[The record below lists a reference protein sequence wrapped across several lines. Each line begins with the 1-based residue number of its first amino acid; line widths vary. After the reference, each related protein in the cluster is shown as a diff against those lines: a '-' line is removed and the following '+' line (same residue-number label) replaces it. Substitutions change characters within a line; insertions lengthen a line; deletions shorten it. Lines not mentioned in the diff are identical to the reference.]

1 MRKVQQPRFLHFIR
15 LIRPL
20 SSLQLFPV
28 PGLGRIMAKPIL
40 LSVDDD
46 SDVLRA
52 IERDL
57 RSKYGAEYRVMAS
70 DSPEG
75 ALTLLKQLKV
85 RNDSVALLLADQR
98 MPHMDGVAF
107 LLEATRIFPEAK
119 RALLTAYADTNQANI
134 NYFFLKPWDPPAE
147 HLYPQLDD
155 LLDDWQASYR
165 PAFQGI
171 RVLGTR
177 WSPRSYELRDFLA
190 RNRVPYQ
197 WIDVEGSA
205 NDPETKRL
213 LEALGPEAA
222 SLPVV
227 LFPDGTKLLE
237 SVPAEV
243 AQKVGLRTRA
253 QTTFYDLAIVGGG
266 PAGLAAAAYG
276 ASEGLH
282 TVMIER
288 EAPGGQAGMS
298 ARIENY
304 LGFPMGLSG
313 NDLARRAVAQA
324 RRFGVEIL
332 APQEAVSI
340 RAEGPYRFLK
350 LADGNEIS
358 CHALMIATGV
368 QWRRLEA
375 PGIDRLQGAGV
386 YYGGGA
392 TEAMSCK
399 GEIVYVVGGA
409 NSAGQ
414 AAMNFAKY
422 ADRVVILVRGSSLSS
437 TMSQYLIDQV
447 KEMTN
452 IEVWAHGSVAEAHG
466 EMHLEEIS
474 ILCSDTNKLER
485 VPASAM
491 FIFIGALPRTDWLAN
506 VVERDER
513 GFILTGP
520 DLIRE
525 GQHPKGWALDR
536 DPFLL
541 ETNVPG
547 LFAVGDVRHGS
558 VKRVASGVGEGS
570 VAVQFIHQYL
580 SKV

>member
-1 MRKVQQPRFLHFIR
+1 MP
-15 LIRPL
+15 
-20 SSLQLFPV
+20 
-28 PGLGRIMAKPIL
+28 KPIL

-57 RSKYGAEYRVMAS
+57 RSQYGADYRVIGS
-70 DSPEG
+70 DSPDG
-75 ALTLLKQLKV
+75 ALDLLKQLKI

-98 MPHMDGVAF
+98 MPKMDGVAF
-107 LLEATRIFPEAK
+107 LQEATHIYPDAK
-119 RALLTAYADTNQANI
+119 RALLTTYADTNAAISAINQAGI

-147 HLYPQLDD
+147 HLYPQLND
-155 LLDDWQASYR
+155 LLEDWQASYR

-177 WSPRSYELRDFLA
+177 WSPKSYELRDFLA
-190 RNRVPYQ
+190 RNHVPYQ

-213 LEALGPEAA
+213 VEALGDEAS

-237 SVPAEV
+237 SLPADV

-253 QTTFYDLAIVGGG
+253 QTSFYDLAIVGGG
-266 PAGLAAAAYG
+266 PAGLAAAVYG

-298 ARIENY
+298 SRIENY
-304 LGFPMGLSG
+304 LGFPTGLSG
-313 NDLARRAVAQA
+313 NDLARRAVVQAQ
-324 RRFGVEIL
+324 RFGVEIL
-332 APQEAVSI
+332 SPQEVVGV
-340 RAEGPYRFLK
+340 RLEGSYRIIK
-350 LADGNEIS
+350 LADGSEIS
-358 CHALMIATGV
+358 CHALMIASGV
-368 QWRRLEA
+368 QWRKLDA
-375 PGIDRLQGAGV
+375 PGVDRLQGAGV

-392 TEAMSCK
+392 TEALSCK
-399 GEIVYVVGGA
+399 GEEVYVIGGA

-422 ADRVVILVRGSSLSS
+422 AKHVVMLVRGSSLAS
-437 TMSQYLIDQV
+437 TMSQYLIDQI
-447 KEMTN
+447 KETPN
-452 IEVWAHGSVAEAHG
+452 IQVWPNASLVEAHG
-466 EMHLEEIS
+466 DTHLAEIS
-474 ILCSDTNKLER
+474 VMCSDTNKIER
-485 VPASAM
+485 VSASSM
-491 FIFIGALPRTDWLAN
+491 FIFIGALPRTDWLGDLI
-506 VVERDER
+506 ERDER
-513 GFILTGP
+513 GFILAGP
-520 DLIRE
+520 DLIRD
-525 GQHPKGWALDR
+525 GKRPKGWTLDR

-541 ETNVPG
+541 ETNIPG
-547 LFAVGDVRHGS
+547 IFAVGDVRHGS

>member
-1 MRKVQQPRFLHFIR
+1 
-15 LIRPL
+15 
-20 SSLQLFPV
+20 
-28 PGLGRIMAKPIL
+28 MAKPIL

-57 RSKYGAEYRVMAS
+57 RSQYGAEYRVIGS

-75 ALTLLKQLKV
+75 ALDLLKQLQL

-98 MPHMDGVAF
+98 MPRMDGVEF
-107 LLEATRIFPEAK
+107 LQQAMGIFPGAK
-119 RALLTAYADTNQANI
+119 RALLTAYADTNAAISAINQASI
-134 NYFFLKPWDPPAE
+134 NYFFLKPWDPPSE

-155 LLDDWQASYR
+155 LLDDWQASFH

-177 WSPRSYELRDFLA
+177 WSPKCYELRDFLA
-190 RNRVPYQ
+190 RNRVPYE
-197 WIDVEGSA
+197 WTDVELSA

-213 LEALGPEAA
+213 LEALGPEVAN
-222 SLPVV
+222 LPVV

-237 SVPAEV
+237 GAPADV

-253 QTTFYDLAIVGGG
+253 QTSFYDLAIVGGG
-266 PAGLAAAAYG
+266 PAGLAAAVYG

-298 ARIENY
+298 SRIENY
-304 LGFPMGLSG
+304 LGFPAGLSG
-313 NDLARRAVAQA
+313 TDLARRAVVQA
-324 RRFGVEIL
+324 ERFGVEIL
-332 APQEAVSI
+332 SQAAVGV
-340 RAEGPYRFLK
+340 RVEGPYRIIKFS
-350 LADGNEIS
+350 DGNEIS
-358 CHALMIATGV
+358 CHALMVATGV
-368 QWRRLEA
+368 QWRRLDV
-375 PGIDRLQGAGV
+375 PGIERLQGAGI

-392 TEAMSCK
+392 TEALSCK
-399 GEIVYVVGGA
+399 GENVYVVGGA

-422 ADRVVILVRGSSLSS
+422 AERVVILVRGESLSS
-437 TMSQYLIDQV
+437 TMSQYLIDQI
-447 KEMTN
+447 KETHN
-452 IEVWAHGSVAEAHG
+452 IQLWTHASVVEAHG
-466 EMHLEEIS
+466 ETHLEEIS
-474 ILCSDTNKLER
+474 VLCSDTGKTER
-485 VPASAM
+485 VQASAM
-491 FIFIGALPRTDWLAN
+491 FIFIGALPQTDWLAD
-506 VVERDER
+506 VVERDDR
-513 GFILTGP
+513 GFLLTGP
-520 DLIRE
+520 DLIRN
-525 GQHPKGWALDR
+525 GQRTKGWNLER
-536 DPFLL
+536 DPYLL

-547 LFAVGDVRHGS
+547 IFAVGDVRHGS
-558 VKRVASGVGEGS
+558 IKRVASGVGEGS

>member
-1 MRKVQQPRFLHFIR
+1 MP
-15 LIRPL
+15 
-20 SSLQLFPV
+20 
-28 PGLGRIMAKPIL
+28 KPIL

-57 RSKYGAEYRVMAS
+57 RSQYGAEYRVIGS
-70 DSPEG
+70 DSPEA
-75 ALTLLKQLKV
+75 ALGLLQQLKV

-98 MPHMDGVAF
+98 MPRMDGVEF
-107 LLEATRIFPEAK
+107 LREAMGIYPGAK
-119 RALLTAYADTNQANI
+119 RALLTAYADTNAAISAINQASI

-155 LLDDWQASYR
+155 LLDDWQASFR
-165 PAFQGI
+165 PTFQGI

-190 RNRVPYQ
+190 RNHVPYQ
-197 WIDVEGSA
+197 WIDAEISA
-205 NDPETKRL
+205 SDPETKLL
-213 LEALGPEAA
+213 LESLGPDAT
-222 SLPVV
+222 SLPIV

-237 SVPAEV
+237 SIPAQV

-253 QTTFYDLAIVGGG
+253 QTNFYDLAIIGGG
-266 PAGLAAAAYG
+266 PAGLAAAVYG

-282 TVMIER
+282 TVTVER

-298 ARIENY
+298 SRIENY

-313 NDLARRAVAQA
+313 GDLARRAIVQAQ
-324 RRFGVEIL
+324 RFGVEIL
-332 APQEAVSI
+332 SPQEAVDVRTEAS
-340 RAEGPYRFLK
+340 YRILK
-350 LADGNEIS
+350 LADGNELS
-358 CHALMIATGV
+358 CHALMIASGV

-375 PGIDRLQGAGV
+375 PGIDRLQGAGI

-392 TEAMSCK
+392 TEALSCE
-399 GEIVYVVGGA
+399 GETVYIVGGA

-414 AAMNFAKY
+414 AAMNFARY
-422 ADRVVILVRGSSLSS
+422 AKRVIILVRGESLAS
-437 TMSQYLIDQV
+437 TMSQYLIDQI
-447 KEMTN
+447 KETPN
-452 IEVWAHGSVAEAHG
+452 IQIWAHASVAEVHG
-466 EMHLEEIS
+466 ETHLEEIS
-474 ILCSDTNKLER
+474 VLCSDTNKVER
-485 VPASAM
+485 VPATSM
-491 FIFIGALPRTDWLAN
+491 FIFIGALPRTDWLADI
-506 VVERDER
+506 VERDER
-513 GFILTGP
+513 GFLLTGP
-520 DLIRE
+520 DLLRD
-525 GQHPKGWALDR
+525 GQHPKGWTLDR

-547 LFAVGDVRHGS
+547 IFAVGDVRHGS
-558 VKRVASGVGEGS
+558 IKRVASGVGEGS

>member
-1 MRKVQQPRFLHFIR
+1 
-15 LIRPL
+15 
-20 SSLQLFPV
+20 
-28 PGLGRIMAKPIL
+28 MAKPIL

-57 RSKYGAEYRVMAS
+57 RSQYGAQYRVIGS
-70 DSPEG
+70 DSPTD
-75 ALTLLKQLKV
+75 ALNVLKELKV
-85 RNDSVALLLADQR
+85 RNDHVALLLADQR
-98 MPHMDGVAF
+98 MPRMDGVEF
-107 LLEATRIFPEAK
+107 LREAMTIFPEAK
-119 RALLTAYADTNQANI
+119 RALLTAYADTNAAISAINQASI

-155 LLDDWQASYR
+155 LLDDWQASFR
-165 PAFQGI
+165 PTFQGI

-190 RNRVPYQ
+190 RNHVPYQ
-197 WIDVEGSA
+197 WVDVELSA

-227 LFPDGTKLLE
+227 LFPDGTRLLE
-237 SVPAEV
+237 SVPSEV

-266 PAGLAAAAYG
+266 PAGLAAAVYG

-282 TVMIER
+282 TVMVER

-298 ARIENY
+298 SRIENY
-304 LGFPMGLSG
+304 LGFPTGLSG
-313 NDLARRAVAQA
+313 GDLARRAVVQAQ
-324 RRFGVEIL
+324 RFGVEIL
-332 APQEAVSI
+332 APQEAVGI
-340 RAEGPYRFLK
+340 RTEGSYRIIK
-350 LADGNEIS
+350 LADGSEIS

-392 TEAMSCK
+392 TEALSCK
-399 GEIVYVVGGA
+399 GESVYVVGGA

-414 AAMNFAKY
+414 AAMNFARY
-422 ADRVVILVRGSSLSS
+422 ADRVVILVRGDSLSS
-437 TMSQYLIDQV
+437 TMSQYLIDQI
-447 KEMTN
+447 KETPN
-452 IEVWAHGSVAEAHG
+452 IQLWSHASVAEVHG
-466 EMHLEEIS
+466 LAHLEEIS
-474 ILCSDTNKLER
+474 VLCADTGKTER

-491 FIFIGALPRTDWLAN
+491 FIFIGALPRTDWLTD
-506 VVERDER
+506 VVERDDR
-513 GFILTGP
+513 GFLLTGP
-520 DLIRE
+520 DLLRQ
-525 GQHPKGWALDR
+525 GQRPKGWQLDR

-547 LFAVGDVRHGS
+547 IFAVGDVRHGS
-558 VKRVASGVGEGS
+558 IKRVASGVGEGS

>member
-1 MRKVQQPRFLHFIR
+1 
-15 LIRPL
+15 
-20 SSLQLFPV
+20 V
-28 PGLGRIMAKPIL
+28 PKPIL

-57 RSKYGAEYRVMAS
+57 RSKYGGDYRVIGS
-70 DSPEG
+70 DAPAD
-75 ALTLLKQLKV
+75 ALDVLKELKI

-98 MPHMDGVAF
+98 MPHMDGVEF
-107 LLEATRIFPEAK
+107 LQEAMRIFPQAK
-119 RALLTAYADTNQANI
+119 RALLTAYADTSAAISAI
-134 NYFFLKPWDPPAE
+134 NEASVHYFFLKPWDPPAE
-147 HLYPQLDD
+147 RLYPQLDD

-177 WSPRSYELRDFLA
+177 WSPKSYQLRDFLA
-190 RNRVPYQ
+190 RNHVPYQ
-197 WIDVEGSA
+197 WIDVEIAA
-205 NDPETKRL
+205 NDPETQQL
-213 LEALGPEAA
+213 LEALGEEAG

-227 LFPDGTKLLE
+227 LFPDGTKLLD
-237 SVPAEV
+237 SVPAEL
-243 AQKVGLRTRA
+243 AERVGLRTRA
-253 QTTFYDLAIVGGG
+253 QTSFYDLAILGGG
-266 PAGLAAAAYG
+266 PAGLAAAVYG

-298 ARIENY
+298 SRIENY
-304 LGFPMGLSG
+304 LGFPSGLSG
-313 NDLARRAVAQA
+313 GDLARRAVVQAQ
-324 RRFGVEIL
+324 RFGVEIL
-332 APQEAVSI
+332 SPLEAVGV
-340 RAEGPYRFLK
+340 RLEGPYRIVK
-350 LADGNEIS
+350 LAHGNEIS

-375 PGIDRLQGAGV
+375 PGVEELQGAGI

-392 TEAMSCK
+392 TEALSTS

-414 AAMNFAKY
+414 AAMNFAQY
-422 ADRVVILVRGSSLSS
+422 AEKVVMLLRGESLAS
-437 TMSQYLIDQV
+437 TMSQYLIDQIQQ
-447 KEMTN
+447 TPN
-452 IEVWAHGSVAEAHG
+452 IQLWAHASVVGAHG
-466 EMHLEEIS
+466 ENHLEEIS
-474 ILCSDTNKLER
+474 VLCSDTGRIER

-491 FIFIGALPRTDWLAN
+491 FIFIGALPRTEWLAG

-520 DLIRE
+520 DLMKD
-525 GQHPKGWALDR
+525 GKPPKGWTLER

-541 ETNVPG
+541 ESSVPG
-547 LFAVGDVRHGS
+547 IFAVGDVRHGS

>member
-1 MRKVQQPRFLHFIR
+1 MP
-15 LIRPL
+15 
-20 SSLQLFPV
+20 
-28 PGLGRIMAKPIL
+28 KPIL
-40 LSVDDD
+40 LSIDDD

-57 RSKYGAEYRVMAS
+57 RSEYGAEYRVIGS
-70 DSPEG
+70 DSPEA
-75 ALTLLKQLKV
+75 ALDLLKQLKV

-98 MPHMDGVAF
+98 MPKMDGVTF
-107 LLEATRIFPEAK
+107 LQEAQTLFPDAK
-119 RALLTAYADTNQANI
+119 RALLTAYADTSAAISAINQASI

-147 HLYPQLDD
+147 HLYPQLND

-177 WSPRSYELRDFLA
+177 WSRGCYELRDFLA

-197 WIDVEGSA
+197 WIDVETSA

-213 LEALGPEAA
+213 LDALGPDAA

-237 SVPAEV
+237 SVPSDV
-243 AQKVGLRTRA
+243 AQKVGLQTRA
-253 QTTFYDLAIVGGG
+253 QTDFYDLAIVGGG
-266 PAGLAAAAYG
+266 PAGLAAAVYG

-298 ARIENY
+298 SRIENY
-304 LGFPMGLSG
+304 LGFPAGLSG
-313 NDLARRAVAQA
+313 NDLARRAVTQAQ
-324 RRFGVEIL
+324 RFGVEIL
-332 APQEAVSI
+332 APQEVVAV
-340 RAEGPYRFLK
+340 RVEGPYRFIK
-350 LADGNEIS
+350 LADGSEIS
-358 CHALMIATGV
+358 CHALMIASGV

-392 TEAMSCK
+392 TEARACK
-399 GEIVYVVGGA
+399 DETIYVVGGA

-414 AAMNFAKY
+414 AAMHFSRY
-422 ADRVVILVRGSSLSS
+422 AGHVVMIVRGDSLAA
-437 TMSQYLIDQV
+437 TMSQYLIDQI
-447 KEMTN
+447 KETSN
-452 IEVWAHGSVAEAHG
+452 IKVWPHASVAEAHG
-466 EMHLEEIS
+466 ETRLEELS
-474 ILCSDTNKLER
+474 VLCSDSNKIER
-485 VPASAM
+485 VPATSV
-491 FIFIGALPRTDWLAN
+491 FIFIGALPRTEWLGDL
-506 VVERDER
+506 VERDER

-520 DLIRE
+520 DLVRD
-525 GQHPKGWALDR
+525 GKRPKGWTLDR

-541 ETNVPG
+541 ETNIPG
-547 LFAVGDVRHGS
+547 IFAVGDVRHGS

>member
-1 MRKVQQPRFLHFIR
+1 
-15 LIRPL
+15 
-20 SSLQLFPV
+20 
-28 PGLGRIMAKPIL
+28 MAKPVL

-46 SDVLRA
+46 ADVLRA

-57 RSKYGAEYRVMAS
+57 RSKYGAVYRVIGS
-70 DSPEG
+70 DSPEA
-75 ALTLLKQLKV
+75 ALSILNQLKL
-85 RNDSVALLLADQR
+85 RNDNVALLIADQR
-98 MPHMDGVAF
+98 MPHMDGVSF
-107 LLEATRIFPEAK
+107 LQEGMRIYPEAK
-119 RALLTAYADTNQANI
+119 RALLTAYADTNAAISAINEASI
-134 NYFFLKPWDPPAE
+134 NYFFMKPWDPPSD

-155 LLDDWQASYR
+155 LLDDWQASHR
-165 PAFQGI
+165 PVFEGI

-197 WIDVEGSA
+197 WIDAEASA

-213 LEALGPEAA
+213 LDALGTDAA

-227 LFPDGTKLLE
+227 LFPDGAKLLE
-237 SVPAEV
+237 AAPTEV
-243 AQKVGLRTRA
+243 AERVGLKTRA
-253 QTTFYDLAIVGGG
+253 QTNFYDLAIVGGG
-266 PAGLAAAAYG
+266 PAGLAAAVYG
-276 ASEGLH
+276 ASEGLK

-298 ARIENY
+298 SRIENY
-304 LGFPMGLSG
+304 LGFPTGLSG
-313 NDLARRAVAQA
+313 GDLARRAVAQA
-324 RRFGVEIL
+324 QRFGVEIL
-332 APQEAVSI
+332 APQEAVSV
-340 RAEGPYRFLK
+340 RAEDPYRFIK
-350 LADGNEIS
+350 LSDGSELS
-358 CHALMIATGV
+358 CHALMVATGV

-392 TEAMSCK
+392 TEALSCK
-399 GEIVYVVGGA
+399 NEIVYVIGGA

-422 ADRVVILVRGSSLSS
+422 AERVVIVVRGNSLSS
-437 TMSQYLIDQV
+437 TMSQYLIDQI
-447 KEMTN
+447 KERPN
-452 IEVWAHGSVAEAHG
+452 IQIWANASVVEVHG
-466 EMHLEEIS
+466 EIHLEEIS
-474 ILCSDTNKLER
+474 FLCSDTDKIER
-485 VPASAM
+485 VAASSM
-491 FIFIGALPRTDWLAN
+491 FIFIGALPRTDWLDGLI
-506 VVERDER
+506 ERDDR

-520 DLIRE
+520 DLVRD
-525 GQHPKGWALDR
+525 GQRPKGWNLER

>member
-1 MRKVQQPRFLHFIR
+1 
-15 LIRPL
+15 
-20 SSLQLFPV
+20 
-28 PGLGRIMAKPIL
+28 MAKPIL

-57 RSKYGAEYRVMAS
+57 RSKYGAEYRVIGS

-75 ALTLLKQLKV
+75 ALNLLKQLKV
-85 RNDSVALLLADQR
+85 RNDSVALMLADQR
-98 MPHMDGVAF
+98 MPHLDGVEF
-107 LLEATRIFPEAK
+107 LKEATRLFPDAK
-119 RALLTAYADTNQANI
+119 RALLTAYADTTAAISAINQANI
-134 NYFFLKPWDPPAE
+134 HYFFMKPWDPPE
-147 HLYPQLDD
+147 DNLYPQLDD

-165 PAFQGI
+165 PTFEGI

-177 WSPRSYELRDFLA
+177 WSRRSYELRDFLA
-190 RNRVPYQ
+190 RNHVPYQ
-197 WIDVEGSA
+197 WIDVEASA

-213 LEALGPEAA
+213 LEALGDEATE
-222 SLPVV
+222 LPVV
-227 LFPDGTKLLE
+227 LFQDGTKLLE
-237 SVPAEV
+237 GAPTEV

-253 QTTFYDLAIVGGG
+253 QTSFYDLAIIGGG
-266 PAGLAAAAYG
+266 PAGLAAAVYG

-298 ARIENY
+298 SRIENY
-304 LGFPMGLSG
+304 LGFPNGLSG
-313 NDLARRAVAQA
+313 GDLARRAVVQA

-332 APQEAVSI
+332 SPQEVVGV
-340 RAEGPYRFLK
+340 RTEGSYRIVK
-350 LADGNEIS
+350 LGDGLEIS

-375 PGIDRLQGAGV
+375 PGIDRLQGSGV
-386 YYGGGA
+386 YYGGGT
-392 TEAMSCK
+392 TEAMACK
-399 GEIVYVVGGA
+399 GENVYIVGGA

-414 AAMNFAKY
+414 AAMNFAKF
-422 ADRVVILVRGSSLSS
+422 AERVVILVRGDSLAS
-437 TMSQYLIDQV
+437 TMSQYLIDQI
-447 KEMTN
+447 KEMPN
-452 IEVWAHGSVAEAHG
+452 IQVWAHASVIEAHG
-466 EMHLEEIS
+466 DTHLEEVS
-474 ILCSDTNKLER
+474 VLCADTNTTER
-485 VPASAM
+485 VPATSM
-491 FIFIGALPRTDWLAN
+491 FIFIGALPRTDWLKDL
-506 VVERDER
+506 VERDER
-513 GFILTGP
+513 GFLLTGP
-520 DLIRE
+520 DLIRD

-547 LFAVGDVRHGS
+547 IFAVGDVRHGS

>member
-1 MRKVQQPRFLHFIR
+1 MP
-15 LIRPL
+15 
-20 SSLQLFPV
+20 
-28 PGLGRIMAKPIL
+28 KPIL

-57 RSKYGAEYRVMAS
+57 RSQYGAEYRVIGS

-75 ALTLLKQLKV
+75 ALDLLKQLKV

-107 LLEATRIFPEAK
+107 LQEAMSIFPGAK
-119 RALLTAYADTNQANI
+119 RALLTAYADTNAAISAINQASI
-134 NYFFLKPWDPPAE
+134 NYFFLKPWDPPTD

-155 LLDDWQASYR
+155 LLDDWQASFR
-165 PAFQGI
+165 PTFQGI

-177 WSPRSYELRDFLA
+177 WSPRSYQLRDFLA
-190 RNRVPYQ
+190 RNHVPYQ
-197 WIDVEGSA
+197 WIDVELSV
-205 NDPETKRL
+205 NDAETRQL

-222 SLPVV
+222 DLPVV

-237 SVPAEV
+237 GVPADV

-253 QTTFYDLAIVGGG
+253 QTSFYDLAIVGGG
-266 PAGLAAAAYG
+266 PAGLAAAVYG
-276 ASEGLH
+276 ASEGLQ

-298 ARIENY
+298 SRIENY
-304 LGFPMGLSG
+304 LGFPSGLSG
-313 NDLARRAVAQA
+313 ADLARRAVVQAQ
-324 RRFGVEIL
+324 RFGVEIL
-332 APQEAVSI
+332 SQEAVGA
-340 RAEGPYRFLK
+340 RAEGPYRIIK
-350 LADGNEIS
+350 MADGNEIS

-368 QWRRLEA
+368 QWRRLDA
-375 PGIDRLQGAGV
+375 PGIDRLQGAGI

-392 TEAMSCK
+392 TEALSCK
-399 GEIVYVVGGA
+399 GEIVYIVGGA

-414 AAMNFAKY
+414 AAMNFARF
-422 ADRVVILVRGSSLSS
+422 AERVVILVRGESLSS
-437 TMSQYLIDQV
+437 TMSKYLIDQIQ
-447 KEMTN
+447 ETPN
-452 IEVWAHGSVAEAHG
+452 IQLWTHASVAEAHG
-466 EMHLEEIS
+466 ETHLEEIS
-474 ILCSDTNKLER
+474 VLCSDTGKTER
-485 VPASAM
+485 VPANAM
-491 FIFIGALPRTDWLAN
+491 FIFIGALPRTDWLAG

-513 GFILTGP
+513 GFLLTGP
-520 DLIRE
+520 DLMHD
-525 GQHPKGWALDR
+525 GKLPKGWTLDR

-547 LFAVGDVRHGS
+547 IFAVGDVRHGS
-558 VKRVASGVGEGS
+558 IKRVASGVGEGS

>member
-1 MRKVQQPRFLHFIR
+1 
-15 LIRPL
+15 
-20 SSLQLFPV
+20 
-28 PGLGRIMAKPIL
+28 MAKPIL

-70 DSPEG
+70 DSPEK
-75 ALTLLKQLKV
+75 ALTILKQLKV

-98 MPHMDGVAF
+98 MPHMDGVTF
-107 LLEATRIFPEAK
+107 LQEAIRIFPEAK
-119 RALLTAYADTNQANI
+119 RALLTAYADTSAAISAINQANI

-197 WIDVEGSA
+197 WIDVETSA

-213 LEALGPEAA
+213 LEALGSEAA

-266 PAGLAAAAYG
+266 PAGLAAAVYG

-298 ARIENY
+298 SRIENY

-313 NDLARRAVAQA
+313 GDLARRAVVQAQ
-324 RRFGVEIL
+324 RFGVEIL
-332 APQEAVSI
+332 SPQEAVGI
-340 RAEGPYRFLK
+340 RTEGPYRIIK
-350 LADGNEIS
+350 LADENEIS

-368 QWRRLEA
+368 QWRRLDA
-375 PGIDRLQGAGV
+375 PGIDRLQGAGI

-392 TEAMSCK
+392 TEALSCK

-422 ADRVVILVRGSSLSS
+422 AERVVILVRGSSLSS

-447 KEMTN
+447 KEMSN

-466 EMHLEEIS
+466 ETHLEEIS
-474 ILCSDTNKLER
+474 ILCSDTNKIER

-491 FIFIGALPRTDWLAN
+491 FIFIGASPRTEWLAN

-525 GQHPKGWALDR
+525 EQRPKGWSLDR

-541 ETNVPG
+541 ETNIPG

>member
-1 MRKVQQPRFLHFIR
+1 MRKAQQPSFLHFIR

-20 SSLQLFPV
+20 SSLQLSPV
-28 PGLGRIMAKPIL
+28 QGLGRIMAKPIL

-119 RALLTAYADTNQANI
+119 RALLTAYADTNAAIGAINHAGI
-134 NYFFLKPWDPPAE
+134 NYFFLKPWDPPTE

-190 RNRVPYQ
+190 RNRVPYL

-213 LEALGPEAA
+213 VEALGPEAA
-222 SLPVV
+222 NLPVV

-237 SVPAEV
+237 SLPADV

-253 QTTFYDLAIVGGG
+253 QTDFYDLAIVGGG
-266 PAGLAAAAYG
+266 PAGLA
-276 ASEGLH
+276 
-282 TVMIER
+282 
-288 EAPGGQAGMS
+288 GMS
-298 ARIENY
+298 SRIENY
-304 LGFPMGLSG
+304 LGFPAGLSG
-313 NDLARRAVAQA
+313 NDLARRAVVQA
-324 RRFGVEIL
+324 KRFGVEIL
-332 APQEAVSI
+332 SPQEAVGV
-340 RAEGPYRFLK
+340 RTEGSYRFIK
-350 LADGNEIS
+350 LADQSEIS
-358 CHALMIATGV
+358 CHALMIASGV
-368 QWRRLEA
+368 QWRRLDA
-375 PGIDRLQGAGV
+375 PGIDKLQGAGV

-392 TEAMSCK
+392 TEALSCK

-414 AAMNFAKY
+414 AALNFAKY
-422 ADRVVILVRGSSLSS
+422 AERVVMLVRGDSLAA
-437 TMSQYLIDQV
+437 TMSQYLIDQIKEMPNIQLWAHASV
-447 KEMTN
+447 KE
-452 IEVWAHGSVAEAHG
+452 VHGTTR
-466 EMHLEEIS
+466 LEEIS
-474 ILCSDTNKLER
+474 VLCSDTNKTER

-491 FIFIGALPRTDWLAN
+491 FIFIGALPRTDWLAD

-513 GFILTGP
+513 GFLLTGP
-520 DLIRE
+520 DLVRD
-525 GQHPKGWALDR
+525 GQRPKGWALDR

-547 LFAVGDVRHGS
+547 IFAVGDVRHGS
-558 VKRVASGVGEGS
+558 IKRVASGVGEGS

>member
-1 MRKVQQPRFLHFIR
+1 
-15 LIRPL
+15 
-20 SSLQLFPV
+20 
-28 PGLGRIMAKPIL
+28 MAKPIL
-40 LSVDDD
+40 VCVDDD

-75 ALTLLKQLKV
+75 ALTLLNQLKV

-107 LLEATRIFPEAK
+107 LQEATRIFPEAK
-119 RALLTAYADTNQANI
+119 RALLTAYADTNAAIGAINQANI

-237 SVPAEV
+237 SIPAEV

-266 PAGLAAAAYG
+266 PAGLAAAVYG

-313 NDLARRAVAQA
+313 GDLARRAVVQAQ
-324 RRFGVEIL
+324 RFGVEIL
-332 APQEAVSI
+332 SPQEAVGI
-340 RAEGPYRFLK
+340 RTEGPYRIIK

-466 EMHLEEIS
+466 EIHLEEIS

-491 FIFIGALPRTDWLAN
+491 FIFIGALPRTEWLAN

-536 DPFLL
+536 DPYLL
-541 ETNVPG
+541 ETNIPG

>member
-1 MRKVQQPRFLHFIR
+1 
-15 LIRPL
+15 
-20 SSLQLFPV
+20 
-28 PGLGRIMAKPIL
+28 MAKPVL

-57 RSKYGAEYRVMAS
+57 RSKYGAEYRVIGS

-75 ALTLLKQLKV
+75 ALALLKQLKV

-107 LLEATRIFPEAK
+107 LQEAMKIFPEAK
-119 RALLTAYADTNQANI
+119 RALLTAYADTNAAISAINQANI
-134 NYFFLKPWDPPAE
+134 NYFFLKPWDPPTD

-165 PAFQGI
+165 PAFDGI

-177 WSPRSYELRDFLA
+177 WSSRSYELRDFLA

-197 WIDVEGSA
+197 WIDVEISA
-205 NDPETKRL
+205 SDPETKRL
-213 LEALGPEAA
+213 LEALGSEAS

-237 SVPAEV
+237 GVPSEV
-243 AQKVGLRTRA
+243 AQRVGLRTRA
-253 QTTFYDLAIVGGG
+253 QTNFYDLAIVGGG
-266 PAGLAAAAYG
+266 PAGLAAAVYG

-298 ARIENY
+298 SRIENY

-313 NDLARRAVAQA
+313 GDLARRAVVQAQ
-324 RRFGVEIL
+324 RFGVEIL
-332 APQEAVSI
+332 APQEAVGV
-340 RAEGPYRFLK
+340 RTEGSYRIIK
-350 LADGNEIS
+350 LTDGNEIS

-368 QWRRLEA
+368 QWRQLVA

-386 YYGGGA
+386 YYGGGS
-392 TEAMSCK
+392 TEALSCK
-399 GEIVYVVGGA
+399 GEVIYVVGGA

-414 AAMNFAKY
+414 AAINFAKY
-422 ADRVVILVRGSSLSS
+422 AERVIVVVRGSSLSS
-437 TMSQYLIDQV
+437 TMSQYLIDQI
-447 KEMTN
+447 KETPN
-452 IEVWAHGSVAEAHG
+452 IQLWPNASVSEAHG
-466 EMHLEEIS
+466 ETHLEEIS
-474 ILCSDTNKLER
+474 ILCSDTNKIER
-485 VPASAM
+485 VPANAM

-520 DLIRE
+520 DLIRD
-525 GQHPKGWALDR
+525 GLRPKGWPLDR

-570 VAVQFIHQYL
+570 VAVQFVHQYL

>member
-1 MRKVQQPRFLHFIR
+1 
-15 LIRPL
+15 
-20 SSLQLFPV
+20 
-28 PGLGRIMAKPIL
+28 MAKPIL

-46 SDVLRA
+46 SDVLRS

-57 RSKYGAEYRVMAS
+57 RSKYGAEYRVIGS

-75 ALTLLKQLKV
+75 ALDLLKQLKV

-98 MPHMDGVAF
+98 MPRMDGVEF
-107 LLEATRIFPEAK
+107 LQQGMRIFPKAK
-119 RALLTAYADTNQANI
+119 RALLTAYADMSAAISAINQANI
-134 NYFFLKPWDPPAE
+134 NYFFLKPWDPPTE

-155 LLDDWQASYR
+155 MLDDWQASYR
-165 PAFQGI
+165 PAYEGI

-177 WSPRSYELRDFLA
+177 WSPRSYDLRDFLA
-190 RNRVPYQ
+190 RNHVPYQ
-197 WIDVEGSA
+197 WIDVEISA
-205 NDPETKRL
+205 HDPETKRL

-222 SLPVV
+222 DLPVV

-237 SVPAEV
+237 SLPADV
-243 AQKVGLRTRA
+243 AKKVGLRTRA
-253 QTTFYDLAIVGGG
+253 QTNFYDLAIVGGG
-266 PAGLAAAAYG
+266 PAGLAAAVYG

-298 ARIENY
+298 SRIENY
-304 LGFPMGLSG
+304 LGFPAGLSG
-313 NDLARRAVAQA
+313 NDLARRAVVQAQ
-324 RRFGVEIL
+324 RFGVEIL
-332 APQEAVSI
+332 SPLEAVNA
-340 RAEGPYRFLK
+340 RTEGSYRILK

-358 CHALMIATGV
+358 CHALMISTGV
-368 QWRRLEA
+368 QWRKLEA
-375 PGIDRLQGAGV
+375 EGIARLQGAGI

-392 TEAMSCK
+392 TEALSCE

-422 ADRVVILVRGSSLSS
+422 AERVVILVRGESLAS
-437 TMSQYLIDQV
+437 TMSQYLIDQI
-447 KEMTN
+447 KETPN
-452 IEVWAHGSVAEAHG
+452 IQIWAHASVVEAHGST
-466 EMHLEEIS
+466 HLEEIS
-474 ILCSDTNKLER
+474 VQCSDTNKIER
-485 VPASAM
+485 VAASSM
-491 FIFIGALPRTDWLAN
+491 FIFIGALPRTDWLADLI
-506 VVERDER
+506 ERDER

-520 DLIRE
+520 DLIRD
-525 GQHPKGWALDR
+525 GQRPKGWGLER

-547 LFAVGDVRHGS
+547 IFAVGDVRHGS

>member
-1 MRKVQQPRFLHFIR
+1 
-15 LIRPL
+15 
-20 SSLQLFPV
+20 
-28 PGLGRIMAKPIL
+28 MAKPVL

-57 RSKYGAEYRVMAS
+57 RSQYGAEYRVIGS

-75 ALTLLKQLKV
+75 ALDLLKQLKV

-98 MPHMDGVAF
+98 MPRMDGVEF
-107 LLEATRIFPEAK
+107 LREAMEIFPGAK
-119 RALLTAYADTNQANI
+119 RALLTAYADTNAAISAINQAGI

-155 LLDDWQASYR
+155 LLDDWQASFR
-165 PAFQGI
+165 PAFEGI

-190 RNRVPYQ
+190 RNHVPYQ
-197 WIDVEGSA
+197 WIDVELSA

-222 SLPVV
+222 NLPVV

-237 SVPAEV
+237 S
-243 AQKVGLRTRA
+243 
-253 QTTFYDLAIVGGG
+253 AIVGGG
-266 PAGLAAAAYG
+266 PAGLAAAVYG

-298 ARIENY
+298 SRIENY
-304 LGFPMGLSG
+304 LGFPTGLSG
-313 NDLARRAVAQA
+313 GDLARRAVVQAQ
-324 RRFGVEIL
+324 RFGVEIL
-332 APQEAVSI
+332 APQEAVGVRTEGSYWII
-340 RAEGPYRFLK
+340 R

-368 QWRRLEA
+368 QWRRLDA
-375 PGIDRLQGAGV
+375 SGVDRLQAAGV

-392 TEAMSCK
+392 TEALSCK

-414 AAMNFAKY
+414 AALNFARY
-422 ADRVVILVRGSSLSS
+422 ADRVVILVRGESLSS
-437 TMSQYLIDQV
+437 TMSQYLIDQIR
-447 KEMTN
+447 ETPN
-452 IEVWAHGSVAEAHG
+452 IQLWTHASVAEAHG
-466 EMHLEEIS
+466 ETHLQEIS
-474 ILCSDTNKLER
+474 VLCSDTDKIER
-485 VPASAM
+485 APASAM

-506 VVERDER
+506 LVERDER
-513 GFILTGP
+513 GFLLTGP
-520 DLIRE
+520 DLIRD
-525 GQHPKGWALDR
+525 GQRPKGWALDR
-536 DPFLL
+536 YPFLL

-547 LFAVGDVRHGS
+547 IFAVGDVRHGS
-558 VKRVASGVGEGS
+558 IKRVASGVGEGS